1 MMGNV
6 GRREFVQGV
15 GLVVGALAATADY
28 PPALSQLTT
37 NVGSKPMTMR
47 SSLSPLT
54 RRTSKVSQYSLLLAV
69 AALVVLVASADPLWG
84 QQTSV
89 NPSASASEKPFLV
102 EWVYKVKWGHA
113 DEFWQVFKKYQIPV
127 LNRQKELGY
136 VISYTVYRPG
146 YHTGED
152 TRWEYRIVVAYKN
165 LASSRYGREVTK
177 QLFPDQATL
186 NREENRRWELTE
198 AHYDLPIRIIDPN
211 GDGEE

>member
-1 MMGNV
+1 MN
-6 GRREFVQGV
+6 QPKN
-15 GLVVGALAATADY
+15 A
-28 PPALSQLTT
+28 PH
-37 NVGSKPMTMR
+37 
-47 SSLSPLT
+47 
-54 RRTSKVSQYSLLLAV
+54 YSLLLAV

-152 TRWEYRIVVAYKN
+152 TRWEYRIVIAYKN

-186 NREENRRWELTE
+186 NREDNRRWELVE

-211 GDGEE
+211 GDGDTE